1 MAALTSSNDDATI
14 NNGLNLWEKPN
25 AINKKEWL
33 SKHPIQPKSSTQFN
47 VHKVF
52 MQQVGAEQIQ
62 RHWISYNSDTIRKVN
77 CYICLAYSSDQNS
90 PFVSNG
96 LSTADVKHLYSRIS
110 EHEKSKAHDSSVCA
124 YIMGKK
130 SRNLPSHLTT
140 TMAKLHDDAVLINR
154 HKCIVLLR
162 LLFSWGKWSSLSGIW

>member
-1 MAALTSSNDDATI
+1 LAALTSSNDDATI
-14 NNGLNLWEKPN
+14 NDGLNLWEKPN
-25 AINKKEWL
+25 AISKKEWL

-62 RHWISYNSDTIRKVN
+62 RHWISYNSNTIKKVN

-110 EHEKSKAHDSSVCA
+110 EHEKSEAHDSSVCA
-124 YIMGKK
+124 YIMGEK
-130 SRNLPSHLTT
+130 SPILPSHLTT
-140 TMAKLHDDAVLINR
+140 TMAKLHDDAILINR
-154 HKCIVLLR
+154 HIMYCVIKAVIFL
-162 LLFSWGKWSSLSGIW
+162 GKMVFLSGIW